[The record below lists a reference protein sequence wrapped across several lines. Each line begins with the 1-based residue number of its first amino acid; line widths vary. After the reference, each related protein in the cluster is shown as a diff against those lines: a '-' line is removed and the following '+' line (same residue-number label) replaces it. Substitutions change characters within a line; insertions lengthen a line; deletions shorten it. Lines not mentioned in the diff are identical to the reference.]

1 MLQSKAITKAG
12 RFDVNFNI
20 VSNEV
25 VGFKV
30 NAIMIIKSIEF
41 AIENIN
47 INFDDRIDITPAI
60 ATEFGVA
67 YNSNIKLKCNLDN
80 VIKEVNRMRKEAKDV
95 RFDGKMIESGYGFK
109 MSNTYKNHL
118 ACIEF
123 GYDAIEKIK

>member
-20 VSNEV
+20 IPNSV

-30 NAIMIIKSIEF
+30 NAIMIIKSQEF

-47 INFDDRIDITPAI
+47 LNFDDRIDITPAI
-60 ATEFGVA
+60 AEQFGVA

-80 VIKEVNRMRKEAKDV
+80 VIKEVNRMKEEAKDKKY
-95 RFDGKMIESGYGFK
+95 DGKMIESGYGFQ

-118 ACIEF
+118 ACIQY